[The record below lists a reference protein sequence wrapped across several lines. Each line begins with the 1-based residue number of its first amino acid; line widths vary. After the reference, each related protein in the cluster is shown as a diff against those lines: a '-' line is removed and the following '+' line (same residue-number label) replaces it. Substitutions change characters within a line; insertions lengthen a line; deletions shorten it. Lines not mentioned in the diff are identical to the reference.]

1 MTALRERADRPEGQV
16 GVDTAYRRHSGN
28 VRAFFYRRTGDRE
41 RAEDLTQEVF
51 LHAASAL
58 AGSDPD
64 GPTLPL
70 LYTVARR
77 RFIDELR
84 HRGRYPTESLDP
96 SLHPAEPLPEYG
108 GMIREAIAAGIAS
121 LPSGQRQVVV
131 LKLLQ
136 GRSFR
141 DIGELVGSNEGA
153 VKMQFSRALK
163 ALREYLRDAG
173 VVEP

>member
-1 MTALRERADRPEGQV
+1 MTALRERAPKGQN

-28 VRAFFYRRTGDRE
+28 VRAFFLRRTGDRE

-58 AGSDPD
+58 ADADRD

-77 RFIDELR
+77 RFIDDLR
-84 HRGRYPTESLDP
+84 ARGRYPTESLDP
-96 SLHPAEPLPEYG
+96 NLHPAGATPEYG
-108 GMIREAIAAGIAS
+108 GIVREAIAAGIAA
-121 LPSGQRQVVV
+121 LPLKQREVVV

-141 DIGELVGSNEGA
+141 DIGELLGSNENA

-163 ALREYLRDAG
+163 TLREHLKDAG

>member
-1 MTALRERADRPEGQV
+1 LTALRERARPKDQD

-28 VRAFFYRRTGDRE
+28 VRAFFLRRTGDRE
-41 RAEDLTQEVF
+41 RAEDLTQEAF

-58 AGSDPD
+58 AASDPD

-77 RFIDELR
+77 RFIDDLR
-84 HRGRYPTESLDP
+84 ARGRYPTESLDP
-96 SLHPAEPLPEYG
+96 SLHPSGDPPPEYG
-108 GMIREAIAAGIAS
+108 GMLREAIAAGIAA
-121 LPSGQRQVVV
+121 LPEGQREVVV

-136 GRSFR
+136 GHSFR
-141 DIGELVGSNEGA
+141 HIGEALASNENA

-163 ALREYLRDAG
+163 TLREHLRDAG